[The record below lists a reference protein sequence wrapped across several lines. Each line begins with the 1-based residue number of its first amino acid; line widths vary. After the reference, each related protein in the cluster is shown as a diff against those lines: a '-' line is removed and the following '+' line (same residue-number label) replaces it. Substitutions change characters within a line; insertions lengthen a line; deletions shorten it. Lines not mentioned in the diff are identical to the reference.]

1 MRSTRRLGLV
11 IGTVTALA
19 LGVGVV
25 VAGAATTKTAASAAA
40 TAGGVKFAYY
50 DQWSIYGNAYYPKNL
65 DTSGVASKLDFL
77 IYDFEN
83 IDPTNLTCFEATKAS
98 DAGNENDPNAGD
110 GAGDAFADFQK
121 SFGPDIS
128 VDGVGDTFNQPIVGT
143 FNQLKKL
150 KMKNPKLKIVFSL
163 GGWTYSKYFS
173 DAAATDA
180 SRKKLV
186 SSCIDMFI
194 KGNLPQ
200 QGGFGGPGTAAGI
213 FDGVDIDWEYAGGG
227 GHLGNHASPAD
238 KQNFTLLLKEFRT
251 QLDAFGAANGRKM
264 YVTAAM
270 PSGQDKIKNI
280 ETDKVGQILDFA
292 NVMTYD
298 MHGAWETTGP
308 ANHQAPLFDV
318 PADPMT
324 PVAPGTNKY
333 SVDTAITAWT
343 KGLPAYGIPGGF
355 PANRL
360 TVGVPFYFR
369 GWSNVSAG
377 SSHGLYQPAGGPAS
391 ARGLSQ
397 TAGVAYYKELT
408 GIVDNPSDTFFDPA
422 TQASYFYT
430 GNEWWTGESKQSI
443 KAKIDYMHCHGLGG
457 AMMFSLLDLDP
468 GTTLLNEVVN
478 DVNGSAAGCPAPSP
492 TPSKTTGGP
501 SPTPSKTGSPSPT
514 PSKTGGG
521 GSCSAPAW
529 NPSTAYTGG
538 SVVSFNGHQW
548 TAKWWTQGDTPGSN
562 SQGVWTDNG
571 ACGGGP
577 SPTGGGGNCPPA
589 WNAAT
594 AYVGGQTVSFNGHRW
609 TAEWWTQGDTP
620 GSNSQGVWTDNGVC

>member
-1 MRSTRRLGLV
+1 VRSTRRLGLV

-377 SSHGLYQPAGGPAS
+377 SSHGLYQPAGGPFKGDGKGGWTSTGSDGSYELAREKRSVS
-391 ARGLSQ
+391 ADELVRLYAEWRDRYPIVSIEDGLAEDDWDGWSTLTARLGDKVQLVGDDLFVTNVERIRRGVSQNVANAVLIKLNQIGTLSE
-397 TAGVAYYKELT
+397 TIEAVELAHRSGYAAVISHRSGETEDTTIADLVVALNT
-408 GIVDNPSDTFFDPA
+408 GQI
-422 TQASYFYT
+422 
-430 GNEWWTGESKQSI
+430 
-443 KAKIDYMHCHGLGG
+443 
-457 AMMFSLLDLDP
+457 
-468 GTTLLNEVVN
+468 
-478 DVNGSAAGCPAPSP
+478 
-492 TPSKTTGGP
+492 
-501 SPTPSKTGSPSPT
+501 KTGSLSR
-514 PSKTGGG
+514 SER
-521 GSCSAPAW
+521 
-529 NPSTAYTGG
+529 
-538 SVVSFNGHQW
+538 V
-548 TAKWWTQGDTPGSN
+548 AKYNRLMEIEIELQDAARYPGKDAFPRF
-562 SQGVWTDNG
+562 G
-571 ACGGGP
+571 
-577 SPTGGGGNCPPA
+577 
-589 WNAAT
+589 
-594 AYVGGQTVSFNGHRW
+594 R
-609 TAEWWTQGDTP
+609 
-620 GSNSQGVWTDNGVC
+620 